1 VSSPTPEITARPV
14 FVTTHWTQVLS
25 ARGQSSEARVALGQL
40 CEAYWTPVFRFIQRC
55 RYTEDAARD
64 LTQGF
69 FTQLLAGH
77 GIDQVEQGR
86 GRFRSYLLG
95 AVKHY
100 LADQQDRAHSFKR
113 GGGHESIALQP
124 NSGMQTTVLQIS
136 DPAAQR
142 PDAFFDR
149 QWALNVLDRA
159 LKALAAELNS
169 AGKIGYFETLKPWLL
184 GDVKGLSQSEAANQ
198 IGLSEGAVK
207 VAIHR
212 LRRRFRELVKAEIS
226 GTVDPAETVQDELRY
241 LLEALS
247 HAG

>member
-1 VSSPTPEITARPV
+1 VNSTTSQNKAPPV
-14 FVTTHWTQVLS
+14 FVTTRWTQVLS
-25 ARGQSSEARVALGQL
+25 ARGESSDARVALGQL

-55 RYTEDAARD
+55 HYAEETARD

-100 LADQQDRAHSFKR
+100 VADQQDRANSAKR
-113 GGGHESIALQP
+113 GGGRESMSLEP
-124 NSGMQTTVLQIS
+124 NAEMQTATAQIS
-136 DPAAQR
+136 DPDAQR

-149 QWALNVLDRA
+149 QWALNVLGRA
-159 LKALAAELNS
+159 LNVLAAELS
-169 AGKIGYFETLKPWLL
+169 SVGKTGYFETLKPWLL
-184 GDVKGLSQSEAANQ
+184 GDVKALSQAAAAAQ
-198 IGLSEGAVK
+198 LGLSEGAVK

-212 LRRRFRELVKAEIS
+212 LRRRFRDLVKEEIA
-226 GTVDPAETVQDELRY
+226 GTVDPAETIQDELRY